1 VSTTTT
7 PTATPS
13 APPSRDDVVSVRVA
27 GGTWRDDLRAVK
39 MVWKRELIRFSRSRA
54 RIVTSLAQPI
64 IYLFVLGSGIG
75 SLAATGATKG
85 FDFRTFM
92 FPGVIAMTVLFT
104 SIFSAVSIVWDREFG
119 FLREMLVA
127 PIRRGALVTG
137 KCIGGASVATV
148 QGALMLVLAPAVGV
162 PWSPLLVVWLLLVM
176 ALTAFVLTALG
187 IVIASRMQQ
196 VESFQFVMQLL
207 VLPMFFLSGA
217 VFPLSRLPRWLNVAT
232 RLDPLTYLVDPM
244 RHIVFAHVHAS
255 PRVRAELLPPVTWG
269 GWHVPVALE
278 IAMCAAFGLALLTVA
293 VRLFSKTD

>member
-1 VSTTTT
+1 MTTTST
-7 PTATPS
+7 PPAPATTT
-13 APPSRDDVVSVRVA
+13 RDDVASVRVA
-27 GGTWRDDLRAVK
+27 GGTFRDDLRAVK

-54 RIVTSLAQPI
+54 RIITSLAQPI

-127 PIRRGALVTG
+127 PVRRGALVTG

-162 PWSPLLVVWLLLVM
+162 PWSPFLLVWLLLIM

-196 VESFQFVMQLL
+196 VESFQFVMQLV

-217 VFPLSRLPRWLNVAT
+217 VFPLSRLPRWLAVAT
-232 RLDPLTYLVDPM
+232 TIDPLTYLVDPM
-244 RHIVFAHVHAS
+244 RHVVFGHVHAT
-255 PRVRAELLPPVTWG
+255 PRVRAELLPPVSWN

-278 IAMCAAFGLALLTVA
+278 LAMSAAFGIALLSVA